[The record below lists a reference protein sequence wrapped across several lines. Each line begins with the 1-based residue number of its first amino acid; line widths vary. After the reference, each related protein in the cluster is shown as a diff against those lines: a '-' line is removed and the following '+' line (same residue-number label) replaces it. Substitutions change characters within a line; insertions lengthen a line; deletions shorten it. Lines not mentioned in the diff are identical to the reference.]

1 MHLEKYSQIS
11 MFACMHFDLHL
22 VYSESSWSRIFILS
36 CLMSFTGLYFY
47 VYFGIWEIILN
58 MYPDERNVQLLQI
71 ECERYPLEI
80 FPHLSFLIR
89 VGLIN

>member
-1 MHLEKYSQIS
+1 MCLEKYSQ
-11 MFACMHFDLHL
+11 MFACMHFDLYL

-58 MYPDERNVQLLQI
+58 MCLDERNVQLLQI
-71 ECERYPLEI
+71 EYKHYPLAI